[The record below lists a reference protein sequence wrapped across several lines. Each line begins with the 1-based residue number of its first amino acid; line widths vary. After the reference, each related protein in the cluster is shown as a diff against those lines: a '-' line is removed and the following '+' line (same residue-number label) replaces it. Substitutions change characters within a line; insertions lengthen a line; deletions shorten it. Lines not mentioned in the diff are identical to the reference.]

1 MARVCRICGKAP
13 GTGNKLVQRG
23 KPKYLGG
30 NGRKTTGK
38 TKRKFFVN
46 LQYIQ
51 IATPEGN
58 RRSRVCTQCIRS
70 GKIQKAIRR
79 LPFTLPT
86 SGNSAAAPAV
96 AN

>member
-1 MARVCRICGKAP
+1 MSRVCRICGKEP
-13 GTGNKLVQRG
+13 GTGNKLVERG

-38 TKRKFFVN
+38 TKRKYFVN

-51 IATPEGN
+51 ISTPEGN

-70 GKIQKAIRR
+70 GRIQKAVRR
-79 LPFTLPT
+79 APFTIPGVT
-86 SGNSAAAPAV
+86 GPAPV